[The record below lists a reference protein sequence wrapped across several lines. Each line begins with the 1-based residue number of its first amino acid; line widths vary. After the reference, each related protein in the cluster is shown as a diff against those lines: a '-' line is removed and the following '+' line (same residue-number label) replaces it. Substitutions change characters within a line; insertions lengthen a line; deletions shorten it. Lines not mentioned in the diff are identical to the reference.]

1 MSAQALIQESP
12 RRQQMTRLRH
22 IVTRNQL
29 TLVGI
34 VILVVA
40 TIVALFPSF
49 FATHEP
55 LALDLPN
62 RLMPP
67 SADNYMGTD
76 DFGRDIYSR
85 IVYGAQLSLFTA
97 VLVVI
102 AGAVTGS
109 LAGMIAGYSGGM
121 ADETIMRVAD
131 MVLAF
136 PAILLAMVI
145 VATMGPSLPNAMLT
159 LVIIGWPE
167 YARVARSQTLVIVKQ
182 EYVMAARSIGT
193 PHHTIL
199 LRHVLPNSLPP
210 MIVQATINFGVTIL
224 ALAALGFLGLGA
236 QQPAPEWGL
245 MISNGRN
252 YFLDAWWFPVFPGLA
267 IAIVTLGFNFLGDG
281 LRDMID
287 PLTQT

>member
-97 VLVVI
+97 VLVVF

-121 ADETIMRVAD
+121 ADEAIMRVAD

>member
-1 MSAQALIQESP
+1 MQGSP
-12 RRQQMTRLRH
+12 RRQQMARLRH

-97 VLVVI
+97 VLVVV

>member
-1 MSAQALIQESP
+1 MA
-12 RRQQMTRLRH
+12 RLRH
-22 IVTRNQL
+22 IITRNQL
-29 TLVGI
+29 TVVGI
-34 VILVVA
+34 AILAVVTVI
-40 TIVALFPSF
+40 ALFPSL
-49 FATHEP
+49 FATHDP

-62 RLMPP
+62 RLLPP
-67 SADNYMGTD
+67 SGDDFLGTD

-85 IVYGAQLSLFTA
+85 IVYGARLSLFTA
-97 VLVVI
+97 VVVVF
-102 AGAVTGS
+102 ASAVTGS
-109 LAGMIAGYSGGM
+109 LAGMIAGYAGGM
-121 ADETIMRVAD
+121 ADEVIMRVAD
-131 MVLAF
+131 TVLAF

-145 VATMGPSLPNAMLT
+145 VATMEPSLRNAMLT

-167 YARVARSQTLVIVKQ
+167 YARVARSQTLVITKQ
-182 EYVMAARSIGT
+182 EYVTAANAIGT
-193 PHHTIL
+193 PHYKIL

-210 MIVQATINFGVTIL
+210 IIVQSTINFGVTIL

-267 IAIVTLGFNFLGDG
+267 IATVTLGFNFLGDG